1 MFNKI
6 VQHSKICSFVLGII
20 SVIALP
26 PYYIFPAAIIAFS
39 GLFYLLTK
47 SNNLKHSFAL
57 GYWFGVAHFGL
68 GFSWIANALLV
79 DIIAFGWLYPITIIA
94 AGLFFGLFSGLA
106 TFLTCKAPT
115 LIGKYLSFAAFWGLS
130 EWLRS
135 FILTGFP
142 WNLLGTILTF
152 LPQMYQI
159 ASLIGIYGL
168 SLLTILFCVAPTL
181 IFSPQKI
188 YKILAISII
197 ILLPTANYIY
207 GTYRL
212 NQHQDIF
219 APTGI
224 KIRLVQPS
232 IPQELKWDR
241 DTLEQNFAKHIELSR
256 QNGLNDVDLVIWGET
271 ASPFALDMDNQHR
284 QQLLSAIPEHG
295 YLITGAVRVQISP
308 YGQTIPF
315 NSMFAFNKQGDIVS
329 HYDKSHLV
337 PFGEYIPL
345 REYLPSW
352 IKPITNT
359 IANFQAGNGPRSI
372 SINKIPA
379 FTPLICYEII
389 FPSQVTHK
397 QDRPQWLIN
406 LTNDGWYGDSAGPHQ
421 HLVSTIMRAVEEGL
435 TTVRVANNGI
445 SAIINPLG
453 EIIAQMPLNY
463 VGILDTT
470 LPQKLSLPTLYSHYG
485 NIIPLCL
492 IALLLIVAF
501 YPTIRTFSEKI
512 NLKI

>member
-6 VQHSKICSFVLGII
+6 VQHSKICSFALGAI
-20 SVIALP
+20 SVAALP
-26 PYYIFPAAIIAFS
+26 PYYIFPAAILAFS

-47 SNNLKHSFAL
+47 SNGLKHSFAL
-57 GYWFGVAHFGL
+57 GYWFGVAHFGM

-79 DIIAFGWLYPITIIA
+79 DIVTFGWLYPITIIA
-94 AGLFFGLFSGLA
+94 AGMFFGLFSGLA
-106 TFLTCKAPT
+106 TFLICKFPT
-115 LIGKYLSFAAFWGLS
+115 LTGKYLSFVALWGVS

-152 LPQMYQI
+152 SPKMYQS
-159 ASLIGIYGL
+159 ASLIGTYGL
-168 SLLTILFCVAPTL
+168 SLLTILFCTAPVL
-181 IFSPQKI
+181 IFSSQKI
-188 YKILAISII
+188 HKILAIAVI

-207 GTYRL
+207 GTHRL
-212 NQHQDIF
+212 NRHQETF
-219 APTGI
+219 KPNGI

-241 DTLEQNFAKHIELSR
+241 DILEQNFAQHIELSR
-256 QNGLNDVDLVIWGET
+256 QNGLNDIDLVIWGET
-271 ASPFALDMDNQHR
+271 ASPFAPDMDNRHR
-284 QQLLSAIPEHG
+284 QQLLTAVPEHG

-308 YGQTIPF
+308 YGHVIPF
-315 NSMFAFNKQGDIVS
+315 NSMLAFNKQGDIVS

-359 IANFQAGNGPRSI
+359 ITNFQAGSGPRSI
-372 SINKIPA
+372 SINNIPA

-389 FPSQVTHK
+389 FPSQVTDK
-397 QDRPQWLIN
+397 QDRPEWLIN
-406 LTNDGWYGDSAGPHQ
+406 LTNDGWYGDSSGPHQ
-421 HLVSTIMRAVEEGL
+421 HLVSTVMRAVEEGL

-445 SAIINPLG
+445 SAIITPLG
-453 EIIAQMPLNY
+453 EITAQMPLNY
-463 VGILDTT
+463 VGILDAT
-470 LPQKLSLPTLYSHYG
+470 LPQKLSVPTIYAHYG

-492 IALLLIVAF
+492 IALLLLTAIYSA
-501 YPTIRTFSEKI
+501 IRTFSGKI
-512 NLKI
+512 NPKI